1 MNAGRKE
8 TFSPNKLGQLIPI
21 AFSVTS
27 EQLQQQC
34 TTGTSTIVKP
44 HSWALYRCTIVSA
57 GLAAS
62 FGYHRIQSVINVPPI
77 RPYTGWGELTIVS
90 FDITFENLK

>member
-1 MNAGRKE
+1 MLVEKRL
-8 TFSPNKLGQLIPI
+8 FSPNKLGQLIPI

-27 EQLQQQC
+27 EQVQQQC

-44 HSWALYRCTIVSA
+44 HSSALYRCTIVSA

-62 FGYHRIQSVINVPPI
+62 FGYHRIQSVINVPSI
-77 RPYTGWGELTIVS
+77 QPYTGCAELTIVS
-90 FDITFENLK
+90 FDIVFENLK